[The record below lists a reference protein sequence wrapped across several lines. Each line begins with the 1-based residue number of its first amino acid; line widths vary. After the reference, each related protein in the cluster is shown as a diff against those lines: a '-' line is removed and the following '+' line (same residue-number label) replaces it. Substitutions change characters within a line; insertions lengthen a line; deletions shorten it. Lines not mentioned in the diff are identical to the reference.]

1 MNTSEKLRRRDKQ
14 GAFTLVELMVSTA
27 LIALLMSLLLG
38 TVDQTQNVWKR
49 TTAKVAQFQA
59 SRAAF
64 EAMNRRLSQATLN
77 TYWRA
82 HDGTSTNAA
91 ANFLFRRHSELQFLS
106 GHLSE
111 ATTTSGKIPG
121 ILTSNPSIVG
131 LTNPVGF
138 AYPTHGVF
146 FFAPIGVTEEPGL
159 KDKSVR
165 RFRGLDS
172 VLTACGYFIEYGDD
186 PYRPK
191 ILPLPTVDNPGVPPR
206 IRFRLVEL
214 SVPAEKLTVFKREDK
229 PVGSA
234 NDAFDIPWQY
244 SLAPQI
250 LDLNKGHYVGR
261 IDDPSTGGTA
271 LIPNKTWVRP
281 FWMVEALR
289 RTTLNAATSASH
301 FAYGRVMAE
310 NVIALVILPKVAE
323 KDRGTGTGNDAKKVG
338 SLAPNYQY
346 DSWRII
352 KRDRDAIGV
361 LKVAN
366 SARDNLLPPIVQ
378 VVMVA
383 IDETSALRQP
393 SGQVPD
399 WTVAGRQ
406 LFTKVD
412 EEADLVADLD
422 ELETRLQAARVNYR
436 VFSTDV
442 VIRASKWSKDP
453 E

>member
-1 MNTSEKLRRRDKQ
+1 MKTLEELHCREKQ
-14 GAFTLVELMVSTA
+14 AAFTLVELMVSTA
-27 LIALLMSLLLG
+27 LIALLMSLLLS

-82 HDGTSTNAA
+82 HDGTSTDAR

-106 GHLSE
+106 GHLAESK
-111 ATTTSGKIPG
+111 GVPG
-121 ILTSNPSIVG
+121 ILTSNPSIPG
-131 LTNPVGF
+131 LTNPVGL

-165 RFRGLDS
+165 RFRSLDS

-186 PYRPK
+186 PFRPK
-191 ILPLPTVDNPGVPPR
+191 ILPLPTVDNPGVPPH
-206 IRFRLVEL
+206 IRFRLIEL
-214 SVPAEKLTVFKREDK
+214 SAPAEKLTVYKREDK
-229 PVGSA
+229 PVGSV
-234 NDAFDIPWQY
+234 NDAFDVPWQY
-244 SLAPQI
+244 SLAPEI
-250 LDLNKGHYVGR
+250 LDLNKAHYVGR
-261 IDDPSTGGTA
+261 IDDPGSSGN

-281 FWMVEALR
+281 FWMMEALR
-289 RTTLNAATSASH
+289 RTTLNATTTASH

-310 NVIALVILPKVAE
+310 NVIALVVLPKVAE
-323 KDRGTGTGNDAKKVG
+323 KDRGTGADTKKVG
-338 SLAPNYQY
+338 SLAPNYEY
-346 DSWRII
+346 DSWRIL
-352 KRDRDAIGV
+352 KRDQGPGA
-361 LKVAN
+361 VAN

-383 IDETSALRQP
+383 IDETSALRQSP
-393 SGQVPD
+393 GRVPD
-399 WTVAGRQ
+399 WTVGDEP

-412 EEADLVADLD
+412 NEADLVSDVD
-422 ELETRLQAARVNYR
+422 KLEKRLQADHVNYR

-453 E
+453 KP